1 MIVMDYH
8 AILLQLG
15 ITPNYKGYHQMLT
28 ALEIVEANPEALTMV
43 TKWLYPAVAKRHQ
56 TNWKQVERN
65 LRIAVR
71 TAWGTNRDFLQKLSP
86 LPVKKRPTVSQF
98 ISILLSIC
106 FPQDRYELRYC
117 GKQILNRIDPIR
129 NYLNRAKTI
138 L

>member
-1 MIVMDYH
+1 MDYPS
-8 AILLQLG
+8 ILFQLG
-15 ITPNYKGYHQMLT
+15 ITPNYAGFHQMLT
-28 ALEIVEANPEALTMV
+28 ALEIVEANPETLTLV

-98 ISILLSIC
+98 ISILW
-106 FPQDRYELRYC
+106 
-117 GKQILNRIDPIR
+117 
-129 NYLNRAKTI
+129 KTDT
-138 L
+138 

>member
-98 ISILLSIC
+98 ISS
-106 FPQDRYELRYC
+106 C

-129 NYLNRAKTI
+129 NYLNRAKVQFTRDYTG
-138 L
+138 

>member
-1 MIVMDYH
+1 MGKRDKNREKPAARHRMPRNFVPALVRDRRRWYH

-98 ISILLSIC
+98 ISILW
-106 FPQDRYELRYC
+106 
-117 GKQILNRIDPIR
+117 
-129 NYLNRAKTI
+129 KTDT
-138 L
+138 

>member
-15 ITPNYKGYHQMLT
+15 ITPNYKGYHQMHT
-28 ALEIVEANPEALTMV
+28 ALEIDEANPEALTMV

-98 ISILLSIC
+98 ISILW
-106 FPQDRYELRYC
+106 
-117 GKQILNRIDPIR
+117 
-129 NYLNRAKTI
+129 KTDT
-138 L
+138 

>member
-56 TNWKQVERN
+56 TN

-98 ISILLSIC
+98 ISILW
-106 FPQDRYELRYC
+106 
-117 GKQILNRIDPIR
+117 
-129 NYLNRAKTI
+129 KTDT
-138 L
+138 

>member
-1 MIVMDYH
+1 MTTSANMAKRFVAPTFSSVPQTVSFAQDGVIPPIRY
-8 AILLQLG
+8 ASLG
-15 ITPNYKGYHQMLT
+15 ETGFAQSRET

-98 ISILLSIC
+98 ISILW
-106 FPQDRYELRYC
+106 
-117 GKQILNRIDPIR
+117 
-129 NYLNRAKTI
+129 KTDT
-138 L
+138 

>member
-86 LPVKKRPTVSQF
+86 LPVKKRPTVSN
-98 ISILLSIC
+98 SYRS
-106 FPQDRYELRYC
+106 C

>member
-1 MIVMDYH
+1 MRRKAMRVPVSYRRTESVSIGGKVLVQDRYASGYH

-98 ISILLSIC
+98 ISILW
-106 FPQDRYELRYC
+106 
-117 GKQILNRIDPIR
+117 
-129 NYLNRAKTI
+129 KTDT
-138 L
+138 

>member
-86 LPVKKRPTVSQF
+86 LPVKKRRQYLNSYR
-98 ISILLSIC
+98 S
-106 FPQDRYELRYC
+106 C

>member
-15 ITPNYKGYHQMLT
+15 ITPNYKCFHQMLT
-28 ALEIVEANPEALTMV
+28 ALEVVEANPESLTMV

-71 TAWGTNRDFLQKLSP
+71 VAWGTNRDFLQKLSP
-86 LPVKKRPTVSQF
+86 LPAKKRPTVSQF
-98 ISILLSIC
+98 ISILWKASVC
-106 FPQDRYELRYC
+106 D
-117 GKQILNRIDPIR
+117 
-129 NYLNRAKTI
+129 
-138 L
+138 